1 MTRSPGK
8 DAAKYRIHPQRF
20 LGCYRYVRLRWRLMF
35 AVIDTLGWLLWGP
48 GKLLLAAARRNR
60 RPLDQQGHDIQRI
73 LLVQLDH
80 LGDAILSTG
89 LVSALARRYSGAR
102 IDVLAAPWN
111 VAVFRRIGHVRR
123 VRVLKENRF
132 AATRGWR
139 WVTALVRCG
148 WQLRRQRYDLVIDV
162 RGEFPHAALMWLT
175 GAKRRLG
182 WNCGG
187 GGFLLTD
194 SVPYHRGRHEVLSR
208 LALLRTLFAD
218 ATEDEVTPVLRP
230 SLKAIEATDA
240 QLRGQG
246 IEGRPRLLNQ
256 RPAASR
262 VGAGPL
268 VVMHVGAGT
277 ATKRWPAWHWREL
290 LGRLIV
296 RHNASVVLVGADQDR
311 AIAQQV
317 LAGGALR
324 GVVDWTGKLTVHSL
338 AALLQRADLLIGADS
353 GPAHLAAAVG
363 TPVVAIFSGTNN
375 PHQWSP
381 WGTEVELVR
390 NQPACSPCHRQSCPL
405 ADHPCMVGVQPA
417 SVAQAA
423 ARWLPVADGV
433 DGFEPSELVQLETAE
448 RNAAAMGGSRATNRR
463 FRLDRGHGSRAP
475 VPKSA
480 ELPVTQAAR
489 ELPAVDHQPL
499 LTRPMEVPRS

>member
-35 AVIDTLGWLLWGP
+35 AAIDALGWMLFGP
-48 GKLLLAAARRNR
+48 GKLLMAAARGKR
-60 RPLDQQGHDIQRI
+60 RPLEHQASEIQRI
-73 LLVQLDH
+73 LLIQLDH

-89 LVSALARRYSGAR
+89 LVSALAQRYPGSK
-102 IDVLAAPWN
+102 IDVLAAPWS
-111 VAVFRRIGHVRR
+111 VAIFRLTGQVRR
-123 VRVLKENRF
+123 VRALKENRF
-132 AATRGWR
+132 SAARGWR
-139 WVTALVRCG
+139 WIAALVRCG
-148 WQLRRQRYDLVIDV
+148 WQLRRQRYDLVLDV
-162 RGEFPHAALMWLT
+162 RGEFPHAVLMWLT

-208 LALLRTLFAD
+208 LAMLRTLFPA
-218 ATEDEVTPVLRP
+218 ATEDELAPRLRP
-230 SLKAIEATDA
+230 TARTVAATEE
-240 QLRGQG
+240 QLLAHG
-246 IEGRPRLLNQ
+246 IASK
-256 RPAASR
+256 PAVVDPMQAALQ

-296 RHNASVVLVGADQDR
+296 RHNASVILVGTDHDR

-317 LAGGALR
+317 LAGGALQ
-324 GVVDWTGKLTVHSL
+324 GVADWTGKLKLHAL

-405 ADHPCMVGVQPA
+405 ADHPCMVGVQPE

-423 ARWLPVADGV
+423 ARWLPLV
-433 DGFEPSELVQLETAE
+433 DMVEPNQPVPIEAWERQGALVGFTKS
-448 RNAAAMGGSRATNRR
+448 SNRR
-463 FRLDRGHGSRAP
+463 FRIDPAPGSTP
-475 VPKSA
+475 PPPTS
-480 ELPVTQAAR
+480 TQSLGVAAAR
-489 ELPAVDHQPL
+489 ELPSVGHDLQPSHPAEA
-499 LTRPMEVPRS
+499 RQA